1 MDNKADTKPDAGS
14 DNKKSEP
21 PPPQVDPNKGSGKKD
36 SDTGPPSDPNVG
48 KGHEEKKDL
57 QDKCSASACRA
68 EPNMTACIEDF
79 HTGMV
84 FSHIIAVS
92 HNSYN
97 VFISLFKNIICM
109 FLLLSMIVEQIYIL
123 QSYSF
128 VLECCVLF

>member
-1 MDNKADTKPDAGS
+1 MDNKADPKPAPGS

-36 SDTGPPSDPNVG
+36 SDTGPPSDPNVK

-57 QDKCSASACRA
+57 QDKCSASDKTCRA
-68 EPNMTACIEDF
+68 ELNMTACIKDF

-97 VFISLFKNIICM
+97 VFICLFKNIICM
-109 FLLLSMIVEQIYIL
+109 FLLLSMIVEQILYLAIL
-123 QSYSF
+123 
-128 VLECCVLF
+128 